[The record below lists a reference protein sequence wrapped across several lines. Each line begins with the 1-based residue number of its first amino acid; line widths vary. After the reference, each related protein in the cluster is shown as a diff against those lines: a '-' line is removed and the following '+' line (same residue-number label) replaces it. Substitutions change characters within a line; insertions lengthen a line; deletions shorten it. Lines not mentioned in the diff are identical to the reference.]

1 MVDIEKRDNMS
12 YYDSLPDG
20 LYCIYLR
27 KSREDAEA
35 ERHGDGDTL
44 LRHET
49 MLMNLAKRY
58 GITIG
63 AVYREIV
70 SGESIDARPEVQ
82 KVIHEVEQGKWTGV
96 LVVEVERLARGDTL
110 DQGII
115 ARAFA
120 ISGALI
126 VTPMRIYNPAEPAD
140 MEYFEF
146 GLFMSRREY
155 ATINRRIQA
164 GRIASVKEGKWIY
177 SCAPYGYARVKLE
190 NDKGWTLAF
199 HPKESIVV
207 RWIWQWYLKERIGSY
222 QIAQRLA
229 ARGILN
235 RSGKQFSP
243 YTVRGIIDNI
253 VYAGYI
259 KKGERP
265 EVKVIVD
272 GHVVKRRVKNPN
284 PLLVR
289 GLHPAFITLEEFELG
304 QQIKKNNTIP
314 SVNSRHGLQSPLA
327 GICRCG
333 LCGRMLL
340 RQDRSR
346 GTKREVRIYCNSVH
360 CKNISSRFDVVEE
373 AALDALDAWTRQ
385 FEISPVPLQAPDDSF
400 ETDLAALKKE
410 KAALQGQTEKLYDL
424 LERGIYSEALF
435 IQRSKDLAER
445 IAAADRAIKAL
456 IDDHEKKED
465 AISFEEFMRRVKTV
479 RDVYEKTERVE
490 DKNLLLK
497 SVFKEIRY
505 TKTTGGAGHEKDFT
519 LDIQPVVDF
528 L

>member
-1 MVDIEKRDNMS
+1 MS
-12 YYDSLPDG
+12 YYDRLPDG

-35 ERHGDGDTL
+35 ERHGEGDTL

-58 GITIG
+58 NITIG
-63 AVYREIV
+63 AVYKEIV

-82 KVIHEVEQGKWTGV
+82 KVIHEVEQGKWAGV

-115 ARAFA
+115 ARAFS

-126 VTPMRIYNPAEPAD
+126 VTPMRVYNPAEPAD

-164 GRIASVKEGKWIY
+164 GRVASVKEGKWIY
-177 SCAPYGYARVKLE
+177 SCAPYGYERVKLE

-199 HPKESIVV
+199 HPEESEVV
-207 RWIWQWYLKERIGSY
+207 RLIWQFYLYERLGSY
-222 QIAQRLA
+222 QIAEKLA
-229 ARGILN
+229 ARGIKN
-235 RSGKQFSP
+235 RSGNPFSP
-243 YTVRGIIDNI
+243 YTIRDIIDNI

-259 KKGERP
+259 KKGDRP

-272 GHVVKRRVKNPN
+272 GRIVKRRIKNPN
-284 PLLVR
+284 PLIVK
-289 GLHPAFITLEEFELG
+289 GIHPAFITLEEYELG

-314 SVNSRHGLQSPLA
+314 SVNSRHGLQNTLA
-327 GICRCG
+327 GICKCG
-333 LCGRMLL
+333 LCGRTML
-340 RQDRSR
+340 RQDVSR
-346 GTKREVRIYCNSVH
+346 RGRHDIRFLCNNVH
-360 CKNISSRFDVVEE
+360 CDNMSSKFDLVED
-373 AALDALDAWTRQ
+373 AVLDALDAWTRY
-385 FEISPVPLQAPDDSF
+385 FELSPVPLQVKEDTF
-400 ETDLAALKKE
+400 EADIARLEKE
-410 KAALQGQTEKLYDL
+410 KTALQGQTEKLYDL
-424 LERGIYSEALF
+424 LERGVYDEALF
-435 IQRSKDLAER
+435 LKRSRELAMRIADADTAIKR
-445 IAAADRAIKAL
+445 IAAEQK
-456 IDDHEKKED
+456 EKQQVVTL
-465 AISFEEFMRRVKTV
+465 EEFMERVKTV
-479 RDVYEKTERVE
+479 RDIYSRTERVE

-505 TKTTGGAGHEKDFT
+505 TKTTGGVGHESDFV
-519 LDIQPVVDF
+519 LEIQPIVDF